1 MCNLKRPLLN
11 FLNVTNAFGSLTA
24 AVSLPRP
31 LRSNKYLANLRIVI
45 VLDCLISS
53 NALSSVSTVRPMRI
67 FTLKSKSSDMENF

>member
-1 MCNLKRPLLN
+1 MCNLKRLLLN

-45 VLDCLISS
+45 VLDCLINSNTKFIKRLHSSS
-53 NALSSVSTVRPMRI
+53 N
-67 FTLKSKSSDMENF
+67 ENLHA